1 MINIVKQEIIDYGGI
16 KNYLCAQQHKVLLSF
31 LTCGSVDDGKSTL
44 IGRLLHD
51 SGQIYEDQLSILRE
65 DSKRISAQKNKL
77 DLALLVDGLQS
88 ERTQGITI
96 DVAYRYF
103 FTKKRKFIIA
113 DTPGHEEY
121 TKNMATGASTSELAV
136 LLVDARK
143 GIRKQ
148 TRRHFLISA
157 LLGIRYIIVVVNKMD
172 LVNYEKIIFDN
183 ICEEYLEFTKSY
195 FDEYSINT
203 QFVPV
208 VALDGDNIVIPSM
221 NMQWYKGPTLL
232 DMLESI
238 QINSFVHLDSK
249 KMRFPVQYVIRDNLD
264 FRGYSGTI
272 ASGNM
277 HIGQNIR
284 VFPSR
289 VTSVIRRIIVSG
301 QDQKCAW
308 SGEAVAI
315 TLEDDIDVSRG
326 DMLIDFHEKIDPVSC
341 VVVDVVWMA
350 NQELKN
356 GQYFYVKIAT
366 KIVKA
371 QIESIQY
378 QIDMDTFLQ
387 KKTDRILLNDIGV
400 VRLLFEEP
408 LILDKYSCYP
418 VTGSMVF
425 IDLLTNETVGAG
437 MVRCPITDHNLMLNK
452 GYSKFEV
459 ALHDLIRFHFPH
471 WNIHDLS

>member
-1 MINIVKQEIIDYGGI
+1 MVNVLKQEIIDHGGI
-16 KNYLCAQQHKVLLSF
+16 KNYLYAQQHKVLLSF

-51 SGQIYEDQLSILRE
+51 SNQIYEDQLSVLRE
-65 DSKRISAQKNKL
+65 DSKRVGAKENKL

-121 TKNMATGASTSELAV
+121 TKNMVTGASTSELSV

-148 TRRHFLISA
+148 TKRHFLISV

-172 LVNYEKIIFDN
+172 LVNYEQIIFEK
-183 ICEEYLEFTKSY
+183 ICEEFLEFKKLYFGEYDIDTK
-195 FDEYSINT
+195 FI
-203 QFVPV
+203 PV
-208 VALDGDNIVIPSM
+208 VALDGDNIVIPSVH
-221 NMQWYKGPTLL
+221 MQWYSGSTLL
-232 DMLESI
+232 DILENV
-238 QINSFVHLDSK
+238 QINSLICVDSQK
-249 KMRFPVQYVIRDNLD
+249 LRFPVQYVIRNNLD
-264 FRGYSGTI
+264 FRGYSGTV

-277 HIGQNIR
+277 CVGQNVRI
-284 VFPSR
+284 FPSN

-301 QDQKCAW
+301 QDKNYVWA
-308 SGEAVAI
+308 GEAVTI
-315 TLEDDIDVSRG
+315 LLESDVDVSRG
-326 DMLIDFHEKIDPVSC
+326 DVLLDVYESVEPVSC
-341 VVVDVVWMA
+341 ALVDIIWMT
-350 NQELKN
+350 NQELKE

-366 KIVKA
+366 KILKA
-371 QIESIQY
+371 QIESVQY
-378 QIDMDTFLQ
+378 QIDMNTFSQ
-387 KKTDRILLNDIGV
+387 KKTDKILSNGIGSV
-400 VRLLFEEP
+400 KLLFDES
-408 LILDKYSCYP
+408 LVLDKYSCYP

-437 MVRCPITDHNLMLNK
+437 MVRCPITNYNLMFRK

-459 ALHDLIRFHFPH
+459 ALHDLIRVHFPH
-471 WNIHDLS
+471 WKVRDLL